1 MHYGLAKQ
9 AHEQSSQQSRCLQ
22 QNGASSGMFGGTTS
36 SSGCLHPT
44 GTPSPLTRSAG
55 STNNA
60 TNVCHTAGVQA
71 RGATVVTA

>member
-36 SSGCLHPT
+36 SSGCLHPN

-55 STNNA
+55 STDFVTMLHTSA
-60 TNVCHTAGVQA
+60 TLQGYKLMAQQ
-71 RGATVVTA
+71 